1 MFMIETNCLVS
12 FEGRSNDLNLFKQIF
27 CNNVFSIVLCV
38 SFYKCIFILTENVWS
53 CPLINGSLGQK
64 AKLIPFMWLIKSLR
78 IATYRFRFLSY
89 LAS

>member
-12 FEGRSNDLNLFKQIF
+12 FEGRSNDLNLFKHIF
-27 CNNVFSIVLCV
+27 CNSVFSIVMYV
-38 SFYKCIFILTENVWS
+38 SFYKYIFILTENVWS
-53 CPLINGSLGQK
+53 CPLTNESLEQK

-89 LAS
+89 LAP